1 MGNVPRHF
9 NWAMGREIHNKRDY
23 LKAMKEMNLCPSD
36 SPDAQP
42 KKYERKE
49 YKPSSWAHDMVRAI
63 ERQTDKDG
71 KVHLSSGVIDQL
83 QSNLKAVP
91 KDLQK
96 LKDNAKGGFF
106 KGE

>member
-1 MGNVPRHF
+1 MRVPRHF
-9 NWAMGREIHNKRDY
+9 NAALGREVYGKRDY
-23 LKAMKEMNLCPSD
+23 MKAMKEMNLCPSD
-36 SPDAQP
+36 SPDAKAQ
-42 KKYERKE
+42 KYERKP

-96 LKDNAKGGFF
+96 LKDYSKGGFNE
-106 KGE
+106 GE

>member
-1 MGNVPRHF
+1 MRVSRHY
-9 NWAMGREIHNKRDY
+9 NTALGREVYGNRDY
-23 LKAMKEMNLCPSD
+23 LKAMKEMKLCPSD

-42 KKYERKE
+42 NKYERKE
-49 YKPSSWAHDMVRAI
+49 YKPSSWAHGMVRAI

-83 QSNLKAVP
+83 QSSLKAVP

-106 KGE
+106 

>member
-1 MGNVPRHF
+1 MRVPRHF
-9 NWAMGREIHNKRDY
+9 NHAMGKEIHGVRDY
-23 LKAMKEMNLCPSD
+23 LKTMKEMNLCPSD
-36 SPDAQP
+36 SPDAKA

-63 ERQTDKDG
+63 GRQTDKDG
-71 KVHLSSGVIDQL
+71 KVQLSSAVIDQL

-96 LKDNAKGGFF
+96 LKDKAKGGFY
-106 KGE
+106 